1 MKKYKSMIDGN
12 GRVVIP
18 KVYRESIGVTNN
30 SAVEVTLEE
39 DKIVIKK
46 TVHTD
51 VCAFCESNKN
61 LAKFKKGFVCKNCI
75 DKIKKCDC

>member
-18 KVYRESIGVTNN
+18 KIYRESIGVTNN

-39 DKIVIKK
+39 DKIVIRK

-51 VCAFCESNKN
+51 VCAFCESNKK
-61 LAKFKKGFVCKNCI
+61 LT
-75 DKIKKCDC
+75 KIKKAFVCEECLKNIKCI

>member
-18 KVYRESIGVTNN
+18 KIYRESIGVTNN

-39 DKIVIKK
+39 DRIVIRKS
-46 TVHTD
+46 VHTD

-61 LAKFKKGFVCKNCI
+61 LIKIKKAYVCENCI
-75 DKIKKCDC
+75 KSIKKCD